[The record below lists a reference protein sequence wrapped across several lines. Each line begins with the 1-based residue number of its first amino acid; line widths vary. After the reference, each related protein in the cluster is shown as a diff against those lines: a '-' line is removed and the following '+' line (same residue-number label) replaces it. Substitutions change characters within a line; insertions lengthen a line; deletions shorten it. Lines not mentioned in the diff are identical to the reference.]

1 MSSPSRT
8 PSQRADAVLIST
20 PEYNHSIPGVLKNA
34 LDWASRPVADNVLR
48 GKPAA
53 VIGASTGLFG
63 AVWAQAEVRKVL
75 GAIGAEVVDRE
86 LPVMQAHAQFDEYGN
101 LREEDLRGQ
110 LAEHVTALRRARRA
124 ARRSPTASLEDDGP
138 VLVDENPVLQMQAHR
153 AGEHRALDVAPDARE
168 RAGALAVGHAHDVL
182 LDDRPGVE
190 LLGDVVRGRADD
202 LHAALLRAAVRV
214 GARRRPAGTSG
225 GC

>member
-1 MSSPSRT
+1 MRILGISGSLRKDSHNTALLRAAAELLPPGVRARAVRR
-8 PSQRADAVLIST
+8 PAGDPALRRRRGRARAPRPAVQALKDAIERADAVLIST

-53 VIGASTGLFG
+53 VVGASTGLFG

-101 LREEDLRGQ
+101 LRRGGP
-110 LAEHVTALRRARRA
+110 ARPARRARHGARRA
-124 ARRSPTASLEDDGP
+124 AREK
-138 VLVDENPVLQMQAHR
+138 
-153 AGEHRALDVAPDARE
+153 VAA
-168 RAGALAVGHAHDVL
+168 
-182 LDDRPGVE
+182 
-190 LLGDVVRGRADD
+190 
-202 LHAALLRAAVRV
+202 
-214 GARRRPAGTSG
+214 
-225 GC
+225 

>member
-1 MSSPSRT
+1 MKVIAISGSLRGGSHNTDLLQAAAAVAPDGVDVRLYDGLKEI
-8 PSQRADAVLIST
+8 PPYDADDDVPGEQPEPVRRLKDALEEADAILIAT
-20 PEYNHSIPGVLKNA
+20 PEYNSSIPGVLKNA

-53 VIGASTGLFG
+53 VVGASTGLFG

-110 LAEHVTALRRARRA
+110 LAEHVTALVRATREKVA
-124 ARRSPTASLEDDGP
+124 A
-138 VLVDENPVLQMQAHR
+138 
-153 AGEHRALDVAPDARE
+153 
-168 RAGALAVGHAHDVL
+168 
-182 LDDRPGVE
+182 
-190 LLGDVVRGRADD
+190 
-202 LHAALLRAAVRV
+202 
-214 GARRRPAGTSG
+214 
-225 GC
+225 